1 MNKTLMTVI
10 VSAAVILLGS
20 LTFVGW
26 GISLNNQEVSL
37 RTSVEAK
44 MKDNKQQLANMKNK
58 FRETGQ
64 VSSKEVELL
73 SQVFVNYANAR
84 SGNGGGNLATFVTEA
99 VPNVKAETLTR
110 LMNVIEAG
118 RNSWTS
124 RQTELIDIHRA
135 HTELLR
141 KFPGNILFSIL
152 GRKELEIT
160 VVSSEEAERAFESG
174 KEEATKL
181 F

>member
-1 MNKTLMTVI
+1 V
-10 VSAAVILLGS
+10 
-20 LTFVGW
+20 
-26 GISLNNQEVSL
+26 
-37 RTSVEAK
+37 
-44 MKDNKQQLANMKNK
+44 
-58 FRETGQ
+58 
-64 VSSKEVELL
+64 
-73 SQVFVNYANAR
+73 
-84 SGNGGGNLATFVTEA
+84 
-99 VPNVKAETLTR
+99 
-110 LMNVIEAG
+110 NVIEAG

-160 VVSSEEAERAFESG
+160 VVSSDEAEKAFESG

>member
-1 MNKTLMTVI
+1 MAIIVVAVVGVITAATL
-10 VSAAVILLGS
+10 
-20 LTFVGW
+20 FGW
-26 GISLNNQEVSL
+26 GISLNNQEVGL
-37 RTSVEAK
+37 RTQVESK
-44 MKDNKQQLANMKNK
+44 MRDNKQQLANMKNK
-58 FRETGQ
+58 FQETGQ
-64 VSSKEVELL
+64 VSNKEVELL

-99 VPNVKAETLTR
+99 VPNVKPETLTR

-141 KFPGNILFSIL
+141 KFPGNILFSVL
-152 GRKELEIT
+152 GRKEMDII
-160 VVSSEEAERAFESG
+160 VVSSQEAEKAFETG